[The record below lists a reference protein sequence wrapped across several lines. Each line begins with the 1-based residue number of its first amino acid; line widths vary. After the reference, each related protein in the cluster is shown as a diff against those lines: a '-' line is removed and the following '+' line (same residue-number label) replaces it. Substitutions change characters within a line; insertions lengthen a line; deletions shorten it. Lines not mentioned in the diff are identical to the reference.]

1 MSLSHWD
8 KQTIQSLSLEP
19 LRLQKLVE
27 MSLMSTES
35 STSPPTTPVS
45 NSLSKVP
52 KSLKRKRPS
61 FSGPASSAPVPATDA
76 PKKKKATRACLNCQ
90 RAHLTCNDARPC
102 QRCVKKGIAD
112 SCTEGHRKKAKYLLD
127 DEELENM
134 KRNKPENG
142 KESVGD
148 SVAVL
153 NTTAE
158 SVLPINFGSSFSFGS
173 EATNLEYSMLS
184 AILGNTVDE
193 AVVSLPPP
201 SYPTLSHPQVSQPQV
216 SSGFS
221 ATGQESW
228 STVATGQQP
237 GPTIPRP
244 TSSIYHNH
252 SETPIDLTILPP
264 EVSAPAS
271 AGGLGSSYPPQQQQF
286 SAPSTSFLRTNH
298 EQQATAPPS
307 NLSQQHQQQQQQHQ
321 QQQQQYSSILL
332 DPPPPPEHV
341 EPSQPQSHGIL
352 HADAHTK
359 ARISDVYRSVTKP
372 YDYTQG
378 YHFLMQYVQ
387 QNFDRNDI
395 LRVVRAL
402 AVFRPSLIA
411 LQMPLTDEDET
422 FVEKCFQRSLIEL
435 EKLISFSG
443 TPTVVW
449 RRTGEICLVG
459 MEFGVLTGWTHHELV
474 GQRKYIYE
482 LFERQSLVEYW
493 EKFAA
498 HAFENAT
505 QSVYSHCI
513 LLKPSGEPIPCAFCF
528 SIRRDLFDLPN
539 LVIGQWLPLLG

>member
-8 KQTIQSLSLEP
+8 KQKIQSLSLEP

-27 MSLMSTES
+27 MSLSVASHYTPIEHSLSSDYRMSTES

-45 NSLSKVP
+45 NSLSKAP

-158 SVLPINFGSSFSFGS
+158 SVLPMNFGSSFSFGS

-321 QQQQQYSSILL
+321 QQQQYSSILL

-359 ARISDVYRSVTKP
+359 
-372 YDYTQG
+372 G

-449 RRTGEICLVG
+449 RRTGEICLG
-459 MEFGVLTGWTHHELV
+459 NENTFMSYLKDNRSSNIGKSLQLTHL
-474 GQRKYIYE
+474 
-482 LFERQSLVEYW
+482 
-493 EKFAA
+493 
-498 HAFENAT
+498 
-505 QSVYSHCI
+505 
-513 LLKPSGEPIPCAFCF
+513 
-528 SIRRDLFDLPN
+528 
-539 LVIGQWLPLLG
+539 

>member
-8 KQTIQSLSLEP
+8 KQKIQSLSLEP

-27 MSLMSTES
+27 MSLSVASHYTPIEHSLSSDYRMSTES

-45 NSLSKVP
+45 NSLSKAP

-321 QQQQQYSSILL
+321 QQQQYSSILL

-498 HAFENAT
+498 HAFDETRTNG
-505 QSVYSHCI
+505 V
-513 LLKPSGEPIPCAFCF
+513 
-528 SIRRDLFDLPN
+528 
-539 LVIGQWLPLLG
+539 

>member
-8 KQTIQSLSLEP
+8 KQKIQSLSLEP
-19 LRLQKLVE
+19 LRLQKLVQ

-45 NSLSKVP
+45 NSLSKAP

-158 SVLPINFGSSFSFGS
+158 SVLPMNFGSSFSFGS

-307 NLSQQHQQQQQQHQ
+307 NLSQQHQQQQQQH